1 MKDMKSVLELMYLGQ
16 TYIETRPKDFY
27 LDAGR
32 IQIAEFKFIQFL
44 HYSLV
49 YSVCKHPDIIFGTL

>member
-1 MKDMKSVLELMYLGQ
+1 MKSVLELMYLGQ

-32 IQIAEFKFIQFL
+32 IQIAEFI
-44 HYSLV
+44 SLF
-49 YSVCKHPDIIFGTL
+49 SFSIILWYILFANTLI